1 MKQKKSICF
10 RIFKV
15 IASLLIILTSIFFIY
30 VSSYYKAG
38 SLALNSLKSDAA
50 VEIQDNGDLIF
61 KPVSN
66 NKNTGFIFYP
76 GAKVEASA
84 YAPIAKEIASNG
96 YTVVIA
102 KMSFNLAILSPN
114 KADNI
119 ISSNNEISNWIIGG
133 HSLGGVFAAD
143 YALKNDKIKGL
154 VLLASYSQKDRDFTN
169 RNIKVLSLW
178 GDNDKVADLNKVKN
192 CKSVMPSDSEF
203 KEIKGGNHGG
213 FGDYGHQKGD
223 GEASISNEKQMSETS
238 EEIIK
243 LLDDVIKYE

>member
-1 MKQKKSICF
+1 MKQKKSF
-10 RIFKV
+10 GFSIFKV

-38 SLALNSLKSDAA
+38 SLALSSLKSDAA
-50 VEIQDNGDLIF
+50 VEVQDNGDLIF
-61 KPVSN
+61 KPISN
-66 NKNTGFIFYP
+66 NKNTGLIFYP

-119 ISSNNEISNWIIGG
+119 ISNNREISNWIIGG
-133 HSLGGVFAAD
+133 HSLGGVMAAD

-154 VLLASYSQKDRDFTN
+154 ILLASYSQKDKDFTN

-213 FGDYGHQKGD
+213 FGDYGYQKGD
-223 GEASISNEKQMSETS
+223 GESSITNEEQISETS
-238 EEIIK
+238 KEIMK
-243 LLDDVIKYE
+243 LFDNVTKY